1 MAKSKIGTQVSAS
14 GNIAPETKRLLTIEQ
29 HAERRATDP
38 AVFAGVMGHN
48 GWAAGKQVSKADY
61 DDGVTAFLAAAG
73 AGSAK
78 DGD

>member
-1 MAKSKIGTQVSAS
+1 MAKGRVGTQVSAS
-14 GNIAPETKRLLTIEQ
+14 GDIAPETKRLLAIEQ

-38 AVFAGVMGHN
+38 AVFAGVMAHN
-48 GWAAGKQVSKADY
+48 GWAAGKQVSEADY
-61 DDGVTAFLAAAG
+61 DEGVTAFLSAAG